1 MIDLWRM
8 RSLEIRKK
16 PESDFCK
23 WNDNLINYVKTIN
36 SPSVFENGQYKPT
49 EERPLVYH
57 INGDIAIP
65 GSMVLTERD
74 YFEFIAYLNKNDD
87 KDILPSILRTEISTS
102 SLLFIHT
109 LRRHQFSFNISR
121 NSKFYEFY

>member
-1 MIDLWRM
+1 MEDALFRNTG
-8 RSLEIRKK
+8 KK

-65 GSMVLTERD
+65 GSMVLTQKE
-74 YFEFIAYLNKNDD
+74 IILN
-87 KDILPSILRTEISTS
+87 L
-102 SLLFIHT
+102 
-109 LRRHQFSFNISR
+109 
-121 NSKFYEFY
+121 